1 MRALPPP
8 HRASIDTEALGH
20 DMNGSVSLEEFDR
33 AESPPLELSRAP
45 LWAHVLPPTV
55 KHSVLG
61 HYLHRSH

>member
-45 LWAHVLPPTV
+45 CGRMSYLPQW
-55 KHSVLG
+55 SIA
-61 HYLHRSH
+61 S